1 MELVGQ
7 WTPLIWCPCL
17 QREKPIKRRAAM
29 KQPWLAFCAIVL
41 VVGLSLA
48 GCATANK
55 IQAARSTMDKARDAG
70 AVYKAPFEY
79 KAAEAY
85 LAKAVR
91 QAEKGDPKAAEAFA
105 KESQAYAS
113 KALAMSGG
121 GAK

>member
-1 MELVGQ
+1 
-7 WTPLIWCPCL
+7 
-17 QREKPIKRRAAM
+17 M

-70 AVYKAPFEY
+70 AVYKA
-79 KAAEAY
+79 AEAY